1 MKPLNGT
8 IYHPNVDPDRGIRK
22 EVSSIVT
29 GSTPA
34 FGTSPAYGLE
44 NPTA

>member
-1 MKPLNGT
+1 MLTP
-8 IYHPNVDPDRGIRK
+8 IEAYA
-22 EVSSIVT
+22 SSIEVT